1 VTDPATPPLPGGG
14 DWLRLHPATPLLK
27 GGIAFIAVIGFI
39 VANVRERLIE
49 MFVGG
54 PDGGDLI
61 EELYTRGHLGWAIGI
76 VLGGLLIGIA
86 AFWLSWRMHTY
97 RINDEAVEV
106 RSGILFRTHRQ
117 ARLDRIQGIA
127 ITRPF
132 IARLFGAARLELSV
146 AGQDA
151 KVQLAYLRGSDVDR
165 LRHDIL
171 LLASARRAEEGV
183 APLVTVGG
191 AGVPDAQGPDSLIG
205 RRVTELLAPELDPD
219 AAPPESVVR
228 ISPLRLAGS
237 LLASGPTVFILAAVI
252 AFIVLVATE
261 GELGFV
267 IVLVPTF
274 LGFASFYLRK
284 VTRSL
289 RFSIASTP
297 DGIRVGYGLL
307 TTSNDTL
314 PPGRI
319 HAIEVYQPLLWRP
332 FDWWAIRIN
341 RAGHASSGSGSQPAT
356 TMLPVGTRRD
366 VDKVLGLLLPGLA
379 SADTRH
385 LILAG
390 MVSSGA
396 TPGAAVDFV
405 PAPRRG
411 RWLRPFSWRRTGY
424 ALAGDTV
431 LLRKGFVWRQ
441 LVAVPAARIQS
452 LHLDQGPL
460 ARALDLCSLSLDTV
474 AGPVSAT
481 LSVLDRSGSIDAF
494 DAISRAATLASAQE
508 DGAHAPHEDSTHAPL
523 EHGRVEHAEHPQPRP
538 ESDR

>member
-1 VTDPATPPLPGGG
+1 MTEPVAPPLPGGG

-27 GGIAFIAVIGFI
+27 GGIGLIAVIGF
-39 VANVRERLIE
+39 VLANVRERLVE

-54 PDGGDLI
+54 PDSGDLFD
-61 EELYTRGHLGWAIGI
+61 ELNRRGHLGWAIAIVVGGL
-76 VLGGLLIGIA
+76 VLGVA
-86 AFWLSWRMHTY
+86 AFYLSWRMHTY

-171 LLASARRAEEGV
+171 LLASTRRAEEGAG
-183 APLVTVGG
+183 APASDASGS
-191 AGVPDAQGPDSLIG
+191 AGIIG
-205 RRVTELLAPELDPD
+205 RRVTELLAPELDPSE
-219 AAPPESVVR
+219 APPESVVR

-237 LLASGPTVFILAAVI
+237 LFASGATIFTIAGIVALGVLAAS
-252 AFIVLVATE
+252 
-261 GELGFV
+261 GRELGFV
-267 IVLVPTF
+267 FLIVPAI
-274 LGFASFYLRK
+274 LGSAGYFARK

-289 RFSIASTP
+289 RFSIAATP
-297 DGIRVGYGLL
+297 DGVRVGYGLL

-356 TMLPVGTRRD
+356 TMLPVGTRAD

-390 MVSSGA
+390 MVSSGP
-396 TPGAAVDFV
+396 TPGFAVDFV

-424 ALAGDTV
+424 ALAGDAV
-431 LLRKGFVWRQ
+431 LLRKGLVWRQ

-452 LHLDQGPL
+452 LRIEQGPL
-460 ARALDLCSLSLDTV
+460 SRALDLCSLTLDTV

-481 LSVLDRSGSIDAF
+481 LSVLDRAGSISAF
-494 DAISRAATLASAQE
+494 DAISRAATAAGALE
-508 DGAHAPHEDSTHAPL
+508 DGSRWANGTSFGGPGSADP
-523 EHGRVEHAEHPQPRP
+523 HPQRP
-538 ESDR
+538 EDVR

>member
-1 VTDPATPPLPGGG
+1 VTEPASPPLPGGG

-27 GGIAFIAVIGFI
+27 GGIALIAVIGFI
-39 VANVRERLIE
+39 LANLRERLIE

-61 EELYTRGHLGWAIGI
+61 EELYLRGHLGWAIGI
-76 VLGGLLIGIA
+76 VLAGLLFGVV
-86 AFWLSWRMHTY
+86 AFFLSWRMHTY

-171 LLASARRAEEGV
+171 LLASARRAEEGA
-183 APLVTVGG
+183 APLVG
-191 AGVPDAQGPDSLIG
+191 AGAGSPDVAGPDSIIG
-205 RRVTELLAPELDPD
+205 RRVTELLAPELDPQE
-219 AAPPESVVR
+219 AAPESVVR

-237 LLASGPTVFILAAVI
+237 LLASGGTLFVLAVAV
-252 AFIVLVATE
+252 ALIVMAST
-261 GELGFV
+261 GRELGFV
-267 IVLVPTF
+267 FLLVPAF
-274 LGFASFYLRK
+274 IGGAGFYVRK

-289 RFSIASTP
+289 RFSIAATA
-297 DGIRVGYGLL
+297 DGVRVGYGLL

-319 HAIEVYQPLLWRP
+319 HAIEVYQPVLWRP

-356 TMLPVGTRRD
+356 TMLPVGTRAD
-366 VDKVLGLLLPGLA
+366 VDKVLGLVLPGLA
-379 SADTRH
+379 SAGTRH
-385 LILAG
+385 LVLAG
-390 MVSSGA
+390 MVSSGSI
-396 TPGAAVDFV
+396 PGAAVDFV

-424 ALAGDTV
+424 AIAGDTV
-431 LLRKGFVWRQ
+431 LLRKGLVWRQ
-441 LVAVPAARIQS
+441 LVVVPAARIQS
-452 LHLDQGPL
+452 LHLDQGPVS
-460 ARALDLCSLSLDTV
+460 RALDLCTLTLDTV
-474 AGPVSAT
+474 AGPVSAS
-481 LSVLDRSGSIDAF
+481 LAVLDRAGAIVAF
-494 DAISRAATLASAQE
+494 DAISRAATAA
-508 DGAHAPHEDSTHAPL
+508 GALEDSP
-523 EHGRVEHAEHPQPRP
+523 PQRP
-538 ESDR
+538 EIDR

>member
-1 VTDPATPPLPGGG
+1 VTRPATPPLPGGG

-61 EELYTRGHLGWAIGI
+61 EELYNRGHLGWAIGI
-76 VLGGLLIGIA
+76 VLGGLLVGVV

-183 APLVTVGG
+183 APLATAGAA
-191 AGVPDAQGPDSLIG
+191 AGVPDAPGPDSLIG

-219 AAPPESVVR
+219 EAPPESVVR

-237 LLASGPTVFILAAVI
+237 LLASGPTVVILAAATALIVI
-252 AFIVLVATE
+252 VATG

-274 LGFASFYLRK
+274 LGFASFYVRK

-297 DGIRVGYGLL
+297 DGVRVGYGLL

-356 TMLPVGTRRD
+356 TMLPVGTRSD

-385 LILAG
+385 LIVAG

-396 TPGAAVDFV
+396 TPGFAVDFV

-411 RWLRPFSWRRTGY
+411 RWLRTGY

-431 LLRKGFVWRQ
+431 LLRKGLVWRQ

-460 ARALDLCSLSLDTV
+460 ARALDLCTLSLDTV

-481 LSVLDRSGSIDAF
+481 LSVLDRAGSITAF
-494 DAISRAATLASAQE
+494 DAIRRAATTASAEE
-508 DGAHAPHEDSTHAPL
+508 DGARMPHVPSVR
-523 EHGRVEHAEHPQPRP
+523 RVEPAEHPQPRP

>member
-1 VTDPATPPLPGGG
+1 VTDPAIPPLPGGG

-61 EELYTRGHLGWAIGI
+61 EELYQRGHLGWAIGI
-76 VLGGLLIGIA
+76 VLGGLLIGIV

-183 APLVTVGG
+183 APLATARGA
-191 AGVPDAQGPDSLIG
+191 AGVSDAPGPDSLIG

-219 AAPPESVVR
+219 EAPPESVVR

-237 LLASGPTVFILAAVI
+237 LLASGPTVFILAA
-252 AFIVLVATE
+252 AIVLIVIVARG
-261 GELGFV
+261 GELGFI

-274 LGFASFYLRK
+274 LGFASFYVRK

-297 DGIRVGYGLL
+297 DGVRVGYGLL

-356 TMLPVGTRRD
+356 TMLPVGTRGD

-379 SADTRH
+379 SAETRH

-396 TPGAAVDFV
+396 TPGVAVDFV

-424 ALAGDTV
+424 ALAGDAV
-431 LLRKGFVWRQ
+431 LLRKGLVWRQ

-460 ARALDLCSLSLDTV
+460 ARALDLCTLSLDTV

-481 LSVLDRSGSIDAF
+481 LSVLDRAGSIAAF

-508 DGAHAPHEDSTHAPL
+508 DGAQADGVQAS
-523 EHGRVEHAEHPQPRP
+523 HGHSDVAVEHAEHPQSRP

>member
-1 VTDPATPPLPGGG
+1 MTESTPPPLPGGG

-27 GGIAFIAVIGFI
+27 GGIALIAVIGF
-39 VANVRERLIE
+39 VLANVRERLLE

-54 PDGGDLI
+54 PDSGDLL
-61 EELYTRGHLGWAIGI
+61 EELNRRGHLGWAIGI
-76 VLGGLLIGIA
+76 VLGGLLLGVV
-86 AFWLSWRMHTY
+86 AFYLSWRMHTY

-151 KVQLAYLRGSDVDR
+151 KVQLAYLRSGDVDR

-171 LLASARRAEEGV
+171 LLASARRAEE
-183 APLVTVGG
+183 A
-191 AGVPDAQGPDSLIG
+191 AGTPAPDASGSAGIIG
-205 RRVTELLAPELDPD
+205 RRVTELLAPELDPSE
-219 AAPPESVVR
+219 APPESVVR

-237 LLASGPTVFILAAVI
+237 LLASGATVFAIAGIVALSVLAAS
-252 AFIVLVATE
+252 
-261 GELGFV
+261 GRELGFV
-267 IVLVPTF
+267 FLIVPAI
-274 LGFASFYLRK
+274 LGSAGYFARK

-297 DGIRVGYGLL
+297 DGVRVGYGLL
-307 TTSNDTL
+307 TISNDTL

-332 FDWWAIRIN
+332 FGWWAIRIN

-356 TMLPVGTRRD
+356 TMLPVGTRAD
-366 VDKVLGLLLPGLA
+366 VDKVLSLVLPGLA

-390 MVSSGA
+390 MVSSGP
-396 TPGAAVDFV
+396 TPGFAVDFI

-431 LLRKGFVWRQ
+431 LLRKGLVWRQ

-452 LHLDQGPL
+452 LRIEQGPL
-460 ARALDLCSLSLDTV
+460 ERALDLCSLTLDTV

-481 LSVLDRSGSIDAF
+481 LSVLDRAGSITAF
-494 DAISRAATLASAQE
+494 DAISRAATMAGALE
-508 DGAHAPHEDSTHAPL
+508 DGSRD
-523 EHGRVEHAEHPQPRP
+523 PQPLRP
-538 ESDR
+538 ENDR

>member
-1 VTDPATPPLPGGG
+1 MTEQVSPPLPGGG
-14 DWLRLHPATPLLK
+14 GWLRLHPATPLLK
-27 GGIAFIAVIGFI
+27 GGIALIAVIGFLL
-39 VANVRERLIE
+39 ANLRERLIE

-61 EELYTRGHLGWAIGI
+61 EELYRRGHLGWAIGI
-76 VLGGLLIGIA
+76 VLGALLLGIA
-86 AFWLSWRMHTY
+86 AFSLSWRMHTY

-151 KVQLAYLRGSDVDR
+151 KVQLAYLRSSDVDR

-171 LLASARRAEEGV
+171 LLASARRAHEGA
-183 APLVTVGG
+183 APWAAAGG
-191 AGVPDAQGPDSLIG
+191 AGSPDAAGPDSRIG
-205 RRVTELLAPELDPD
+205 RRVTELLAPELDPQE
-219 AAPPESVVR
+219 APPESVVR

-237 LLASGPTVFILAAVI
+237 LLASGATLFVLAVVVALVVI
-252 AFIVLVATE
+252 AATGRE
-261 GELGFV
+261 IGFV
-267 IVLVPTF
+267 FLLVPAF
-274 LGFASFYLRK
+274 LGGAGYYVRK

-289 RFSIASTP
+289 RFSIAATP
-297 DGIRVGYGLL
+297 DGVRVGYGLL

-341 RAGHASSGSGSQPAT
+341 RAGHASSGSGGQPAT
-356 TMLPVGTRRD
+356 TMLPVGTRAD
-366 VDKVLGLLLPGLA
+366 VDRVLGLLLPGLA

-396 TPGAAVDFV
+396 TPGFGVDFV

-431 LLRKGFVWRQ
+431 LLRKGLVWRQ

-452 LHLDQGPL
+452 IHLDQGPL
-460 ARALDLCSLSLDTV
+460 ARALDLCTLTLDTV
-474 AGPVSAT
+474 AGPVSAS
-481 LSVLDRSGSIDAF
+481 LSALDRAGSITAF
-494 DAISRAATLASAQE
+494 DAVSRAATAAGALE
-508 DGAHAPHEDSTHAPL
+508 DGSHGSRGSHELAEPTN
-523 EHGRVEHAEHPQPRP
+523 EHVDQAAIQPSQP

>member
-1 VTDPATPPLPGGG
+1 MTEPVTPPLPGGG

-27 GGIAFIAVIGFI
+27 GGIALIAVIGF
-39 VANVRERLIE
+39 VLANVRERLLE

-54 PDGGDLI
+54 PDSGDLFD
-61 EELYTRGHLGWAIGI
+61 ELNRRGHLGWAIAIVVAGL
-76 VLGGLLIGIA
+76 VLGVV
-86 AFWLSWRMHTY
+86 AFYLSWRMHTY

-183 APLVTVGG
+183 APLVTPNGV
-191 AGVPDAQGPDSLIG
+191 AGSADAVGPDSIIG
-205 RRVTELLAPELDPD
+205 RRVTEFLAPELDPQE
-219 AAPPESVVR
+219 ASAESVVR

-237 LLASGPTVFILAAVI
+237 LLASGGTLFVLVVAIVLIIIAASGREVGFVFLLVP
-252 AFIVLVATE
+252 AFIGGAGYYV
-261 GELGFV
+261 
-267 IVLVPTF
+267 
-274 LGFASFYLRK
+274 RK

-289 RFSIASTP
+289 RFSIAATP
-297 DGIRVGYGLL
+297 DGVRVGYGLL

-332 FDWWAIRIN
+332 FGWWAIRIN

-356 TMLPVGTRRD
+356 TMLPVGTRAD

-385 LILAG
+385 LIVAG
-390 MVSSGA
+390 MVSSGP
-396 TPGAAVDFV
+396 TPGFAVDFV

-424 ALAGDTV
+424 ALAGDAV
-431 LLRKGFVWRQ
+431 LLRKGLVWRQ

-452 LHLDQGPL
+452 LRIEQGPFS
-460 ARALDLCSLSLDTV
+460 RALDLCTLALDTV

-481 LSVLDRSGSIDAF
+481 LSVLDRAGSITAF
-494 DAISRAATLASAQE
+494 DAISRAATAAGALE
-508 DGAHAPHEDSTHAPL
+508 DGSRGSHAAAR
-523 EHGRVEHAEHPQPRP
+523 GRVGSSDPHPQPP
-538 ESDR
+538 EGER

>member
-1 VTDPATPPLPGGG
+1 VTEPVTPPLPGGG

-27 GGIAFIAVIGFI
+27 GGIALIAVIGF
-39 VANVRERLIE
+39 VLANVRERLIE

-54 PDGGDLI
+54 PESGDLFD
-61 EELYTRGHLGWAIGI
+61 ELNRRGHLGWAIAIVIGGL
-76 VLGGLLIGIA
+76 VLGVV
-86 AFWLSWRMHTY
+86 AFYLSWRMHTY

-171 LLASARRAEEGV
+171 LLASARRAEEGA
-183 APLVTVGG
+183 APLVTPSGA
-191 AGVPDAQGPDSLIG
+191 AGVPDAVGPDSIIG
-205 RRVTELLAPELDPD
+205 RRVTELLAPELDPQ

-237 LLASGPTVFILAAVI
+237 LLASGGTLVVLII
-252 AFIVLVATE
+252 AIVLVIVTASGRE
-261 GELGFV
+261 IGFFFL
-267 IVLVPTF
+267 LVPTF
-274 LGFASFYLRK
+274 LGGAGYYARK

-289 RFSIASTP
+289 RFSIAATP
-297 DGIRVGYGLL
+297 DGVRVGYGLL

-356 TMLPVGTRRD
+356 TMLPVGTRSD

-396 TPGAAVDFV
+396 TPGFAVDFV

-424 ALAGDTV
+424 ALAGDAV
-431 LLRKGFVWRQ
+431 LLRKGLVWRQ

-452 LHLDQGPL
+452 LRIEQGPL
-460 ARALDLCSLSLDTV
+460 ARALDLCSLTLDTV

-481 LSVLDRSGSIDAF
+481 LSVLDRAGSISAF
-494 DAISRAATLASAQE
+494 DAISRAATTAGALEDNSRRPMGASSGGTRSA
-508 DGAHAPHEDSTHAPL
+508 DSH
-523 EHGRVEHAEHPQPRP
+523 QQRP
-538 ESDR
+538 EDDR

>member
-1 VTDPATPPLPGGG
+1 VTTDPAPPLPGGG
-14 DWLRLHPATPLLK
+14 EWLRLHPATPLLK
-27 GGIAFIAVIGFI
+27 GGIALIAVIGF
-39 VANVRERLIE
+39 VAANLRERIVE

-54 PDGGDLI
+54 PHGGDLI
-61 EELYTRGHLGWAIGI
+61 EELYLHGHLGWAAAI
-76 VLGGLLIGIA
+76 VLGGLLVGVA
-86 AFWLSWRMHTY
+86 AFFLSWRMHTY

-132 IARLFGAARLELSV
+132 VARLFGAARLELSV

-151 KVQLAYLRGSDVDR
+151 KVQLAYLRGGDVDR

-171 LLASARRAEEGV
+171 LLASARRDEER
-183 APLVTVGG
+183 AATASSHTQDASAQLSRGG
-191 AGVPDAQGPDSLIG
+191 AESLIG
-205 RRVTELLAPELDPD
+205 RRVNELLAPELDPD

-237 LLASGPTVFILAAVI
+237 LLASGATVMLVLGAAVVL
-252 AFIVLVATE
+252 IVASTGRE
-261 GELGFV
+261 FGFV
-267 IVLVPTF
+267 FLLVPA
-274 LGFASFYLRK
+274 LIGGVGYYVRK

-289 RFSIASTP
+289 RFSIAATP
-297 DGIRVGYGLL
+297 DGVRVGYGLL

-319 HAIEVYQPLLWRP
+319 HAIEVYQPVLWRP

-341 RAGHASSGSGSQPAT
+341 RAGHASSGSEGQPAS
-356 TMLPVGTRRD
+356 TMLPVGTRAD

-390 MVSSGA
+390 MVSSGRDA
-396 TPGAAVDFV
+396 GHAVDFV
-405 PAPRRG
+405 QAPRRG

-424 ALAGDTV
+424 ALVADAV
-431 LLRKGFVWRQ
+431 LLRKGLVWRQ
-441 LVAVPAARIQS
+441 LVVVPAARIQS
-452 LHLDQGPL
+452 LRLEQGPL
-460 ARALDLCSLSLDTV
+460 SRALDLCTLSLDTV
-474 AGPVSAT
+474 AGPVSAR
-481 LSVLDRSGSIDAF
+481 LAVLDRSSAIGAF
-494 DAISRAATLASAQE
+494 DAISMTAVTADER
-508 DGAHAPHEDSTHAPL
+508 
-523 EHGRVEHAEHPQPRP
+523 EHGRPTPRSQPTVSTPAEPSSQ
-538 ESDR
+538 EATS

>member
-1 VTDPATPPLPGGG
+1 VTERSIPPLPGGG
-14 DWLRLHPATPLLK
+14 EWLRLHPATPLLK
-27 GGIAFIAVIGFI
+27 GGIALIAVIGFI
-39 VANVRERLIE
+39 LANLRERLIE

-61 EELYTRGHLGWAIGI
+61 EELYERGHLGWAIGI
-76 VLGGLLIGIA
+76 VLGALLLGVV
-86 AFWLSWRMHTY
+86 AFFLSWRMHTY

-127 ITRPF
+127 VTRPF
-132 IARLFGAARLELSV
+132 IARIFGAARLELSV

-171 LLASARRAEEGV
+171 MLASARRAEEG
-183 APLVTVGG
+183 AASLAAAGG
-191 AGVPDAQGPDSLIG
+191 AVGAPDATGHDSIIG
-205 RRVTELLAPELDPD
+205 RRVTELLAPELDPQE
-219 AAPPESVVR
+219 APPESVVR

-237 LLASGPTVFILAAVI
+237 LLASGATLFVLAVAVALIVMAATGREIGFVFLLVP
-252 AFIVLVATE
+252 AFIGGA
-261 GELGFV
+261 GYY
-267 IVLVPTF
+267 
-274 LGFASFYLRK
+274 ARK

-289 RFSIASTP
+289 RFSIAATP
-297 DGIRVGYGLL
+297 DGVRVGYGLL

-319 HAIEVYQPLLWRP
+319 HAIEVYQPVLWRP

-341 RAGHASSGSGSQPAT
+341 RAGHASSGSAAQSAT
-356 TMLPVGTRRD
+356 TMLPVGTRAD

-385 LILAG
+385 LIVAG

-396 TPGAAVDFV
+396 TPGFAVDFI

-431 LLRKGFVWRQ
+431 LLRKGLVWRQ
-441 LVAVPAARIQS
+441 LVVVPAARIQS
-452 LHLDQGPL
+452 LRLDQGPL
-460 ARALDLCSLSLDTV
+460 SRALDLCTLTLDTV
-474 AGPVSAT
+474 AGPVSAS
-481 LSVLDRSGSIDAF
+481 LSVLDRAGSITAF
-494 DAISRAATLASAQE
+494 DSISRAATAAGALE
-508 DGAHAPHEDSTHAPL
+508 DGVHERSVAVESQPL
-523 EHGRVEHAEHPQPRP
+523 RP

>member
-1 VTDPATPPLPGGG
+1 VTEQVSPPLPGGG

-27 GGIAFIAVIGFI
+27 GGIALIAVIGFI
-39 VANVRERLIE
+39 LANVRERLVE

-54 PDGGDLI
+54 PDGEDLI
-61 EELYTRGHLGWAIGI
+61 EELYRRGHLGWAVAI
-76 VLGGLLIGIA
+76 VLGGLLIGVV
-86 AFWLSWRMHTY
+86 AFSLSWRMHTY

-132 IARLFGAARLELSV
+132 VARLFGAARLELSV

-151 KVQLAYLRGSDVDR
+151 KVQLAYLRSSDVDR

-171 LLASARRAEEGV
+171 MLASARRAEEGI
-183 APLVTVGG
+183 APLAAVDARGEAD
-191 AGVPDAQGPDSLIG
+191 AGGPDSIIG
-205 RRVTELLAPELDPD
+205 RRVTELLAPELDPQE
-219 AAPPESVVR
+219 APPESVVR

-237 LLASGPTVFILAAVI
+237 LLASGATVI
-252 AFIVLVATE
+252 ALVIVVALIVIAATGRE
-261 GELGFV
+261 IGFV
-267 IVLVPTF
+267 FLLVPAF
-274 LGFASFYLRK
+274 IGGAGYYVRK

-289 RFSIASTP
+289 RFSIAATP
-297 DGIRVGYGLL
+297 DGVRVGYGLL

-356 TMLPVGTRRD
+356 TMLPVGTRSD
-366 VDKVLGLLLPGLA
+366 VDKVLKLLLPGLA

-396 TPGAAVDFV
+396 TPGFAVDFI
-405 PAPRRG
+405 PAPRRS

-431 LLRKGFVWRQ
+431 LLRKGLVWRQ
-441 LVAVPAARIQS
+441 LVVVPAARIQS

-460 ARALDLCSLSLDTV
+460 SRALDLCTLTLDTV

-481 LSVLDRSGSIDAF
+481 LSVLDRAGSLMAF
-494 DAISRAATLASAQE
+494 DAISRAATAAGALE
-508 DGAHAPHEDSTHAPL
+508 DGSHAYVRPAS
-523 EHGRVEHAEHPQPRP
+523 QPPPP

>member
-1 VTDPATPPLPGGG
+1 MTEPVAPPLPGGG
-14 DWLRLHPATPLLK
+14 EWLRLHPATPLLK
-27 GGIAFIAVIGFI
+27 GGIALIAVIGFI
-39 VANVRERLIE
+39 LANVRERLIE
-49 MFVGG
+49 AFVGG

-61 EELYTRGHLGWAIGI
+61 EELYQRGHLGWAIAI
-76 VLGGLLIGIA
+76 VLGALLLGVV
-86 AFWLSWRMHTY
+86 AFFLSWRMHTY

-151 KVQLAYLRGSDVDR
+151 KVQLAYLKGSDVDR

-171 LLASARRAEEGV
+171 MLASARRAEEGV
-183 APLVTVGG
+183 APGATAGG
-191 AGVPDAQGPDSLIG
+191 AAGSPDATGPDSLIG
-205 RRVTELLAPELDPD
+205 RRVTELLAPELDPQE
-219 AAPPESVVR
+219 APPESVVR

-237 LLASGPTVFILAAVI
+237 LLASGATLF
-252 AFIVLVATE
+252 VLVVAVVLIVVTAT
-261 GELGFV
+261 GRELGF
-267 IVLVPTF
+267 LFLFVPAF
-274 LGFASFYLRK
+274 IGGAGYYVRK

-289 RFSIASTP
+289 RFSIAATP
-297 DGIRVGYGLL
+297 DGVRVGYGLL

-356 TMLPVGTRRD
+356 TMLPVGTRGD

-390 MVSSGA
+390 MVSSGP
-396 TPGAAVDFV
+396 TPGFAVDFV
-405 PAPRRG
+405 PAPRRA

-424 ALAGDTV
+424 ALAGDAV
-431 LLRKGFVWRQ
+431 LLRKGLVWRQ

-460 ARALDLCSLSLDTV
+460 SRALDLCTLTLDTV
-474 AGPVSAT
+474 AGPVSAS
-481 LSVLDRSGSIDAF
+481 LSVLDRTGSLAAF
-494 DAISRAATLASAQE
+494 DAISRAATAAGALE
-508 DGAHAPHEDSTHAPL
+508 DGSQ
-523 EHGRVEHAEHPQPRP
+523 RVALPAEPQPPRP
-538 ESDR
+538 ENDR